1 MSARAVRRRKRRS
14 RLQQENPLRG
24 AIRGAAW
31 IAAVALICVILRLLV
46 FHLVRI
52 EGGSMEDT
60 LNSGEIAL
68 VTSFDY
74 RFGAIPARGDIVEC
88 RFPGRVDTY
97 VKRVI
102 GLPGETV
109 EIREGRTYIDGIAI
123 AEPYVFSIAEDYSI
137 ALGENEYLLLGDN
150 RCESYD
156 SRAEDMGPVGAEDL
170 LGRVRL
176 CVWPLHGVE

>member
-1 MSARAVRRRKRRS
+1 MSARIVRRRKRTS
-14 RLQQENPLRG
+14 RLTRRNPLRG
-24 AIRGAAW
+24 VIW
-31 IAAVALICVILRLLV
+31 IAVFALICILLRLFV

-60 LNSGEIAL
+60 LCSGEIAL

-74 RFGAIPARGDIVEC
+74 RLGAKPARGDIVEC

-109 EIREGRTYIDGIAI
+109 ELREGKTYIDGA
-123 AEPYVFSIAEDYSI
+123 AVSEPYVFSIAEDYSVS
-137 ALGENEYLLLGDN
+137 LGENEYLVLGDN

-156 SRAEDMGPVGAEDL
+156 SRAADMGPIGKEDI

>member
-1 MSARAVRRRKRRS
+1 MSARTVRRRKRTS
-14 RLQQENPLRG
+14 RLTRRNPLRG
-24 AIRGAAW
+24 VVW
-31 IAAVALICVILRLLV
+31 ITAVALVCVLLRLFV

-60 LNSGEIAL
+60 LCSGEIAL

-74 RFGAIPARGDIVEC
+74 RFGAKPARGDIVEC
-88 RFPGRVDTY
+88 RFQGRVDTY

-109 EIREGRTYIDGIAI
+109 ELREGKTYIDGAAI
-123 AEPYVFSIAEDYSI
+123 SEPYVFSIAEDYSVS
-137 ALGENEYLLLGDN
+137 LGENAYLVLGDN

-156 SRAEDMGPVGAEDL
+156 SRAADMGPIGKEDI

>member
-1 MSARAVRRRKRRS
+1 MSARTVRRRKRTS
-14 RLQQENPLRG
+14 RLTRRNPLRG
-24 AIRGAAW
+24 VIW
-31 IAAVALICVILRLLV
+31 IAVFALICILLRLFV

-52 EGGSMEDT
+52 EGSSMEDT
-60 LNSGEIAL
+60 LCSGEIAL

-74 RFGAIPARGDIVEC
+74 RFGAKPARGDVVEC

-109 EIREGRTYIDGIAI
+109 ELREGKTYIDGA
-123 AEPYVFSIAEDYSI
+123 AVSEPYVFSIAEDYSI
-137 ALGENEYLLLGDN
+137 SLGEDEYLVLGDN

-156 SRAEDMGPVGAEDL
+156 SRAADMGPIGKEDI

>member
-1 MSARAVRRRKRRS
+1 MSARTVRRRKRTS
-14 RLQQENPLRG
+14 RLTRRNPLRSV
-24 AIRGAAW
+24 IW
-31 IAAVALICVILRLLV
+31 IAVFALICVLLRLFV

-52 EGGSMEDT
+52 QGSSMEDT
-60 LNSGEIAL
+60 LCSGEIAL

-74 RFGAIPARGDIVEC
+74 RFGAKPARGDVVEC

-109 EIREGRTYIDGIAI
+109 ELREGKTYIDGA
-123 AEPYVFSIAEDYSI
+123 AVSEPYVFSIAEDYSI
-137 ALGENEYLLLGDN
+137 SLGENAYLVLGDN

-156 SRAEDMGPVGAEDL
+156 SRAADMGPIGKEDI

>member
-1 MSARAVRRRKRRS
+1 MSARIVRRRKRTS
-14 RLQQENPLRG
+14 RLTRRNPLRG
-24 AIRGAAW
+24 VIW
-31 IAAVALICVILRLLV
+31 IAVFALICILLRLFV

-52 EGGSMEDT
+52 QGGSMEDT
-60 LNSGEIAL
+60 LCSGEIAL

-74 RFGAIPARGDIVEC
+74 RFGAKPARGDIVEC

-109 EIREGRTYIDGIAI
+109 ELREGKTYIDGA
-123 AEPYVFSIAEDYSI
+123 AVSEPYVFSIAEDYSVS
-137 ALGENEYLLLGDN
+137 LGENEYLVLGDN

-156 SRAEDMGPVGAEDL
+156 SRAADMGPIGKEDI

>member
-1 MSARAVRRRKRRS
+1 MSARIVRRRKRTS
-14 RLQQENPLRG
+14 RLTRRNPLRG
-24 AIRGAAW
+24 VIW
-31 IAAVALICVILRLLV
+31 IAVFALICILLRLFV

-60 LNSGEIAL
+60 LCSGEIAL

-74 RFGAIPARGDIVEC
+74 RFGAKPARGDIVEC

-109 EIREGRTYIDGIAI
+109 ELREGKTYIDGAAI
-123 AEPYVFSIAEDYSI
+123 SEPYVFSIAEDYSVS
-137 ALGENEYLLLGDN
+137 LGENEYLVLGDN

-156 SRAEDMGPVGAEDL
+156 SRAADMGPIGKEDI

>member
-1 MSARAVRRRKRRS
+1 MSARIVRRRKRTS
-14 RLQQENPLRG
+14 RLTRRNPLRG
-24 AIRGAAW
+24 VIW
-31 IAAVALICVILRLLV
+31 IAVFALICILLRLFV

-52 EGGSMEDT
+52 QGGSMEDT
-60 LNSGEIAL
+60 LCSGEIAL

-74 RFGAIPARGDIVEC
+74 RFGAKPARGDIVEC

-109 EIREGRTYIDGIAI
+109 ELREGKTYIDGAAI
-123 AEPYVFSIAEDYSI
+123 SEPYVFSIAEDYSVS
-137 ALGENEYLLLGDN
+137 LGENEYLVLGDN

-156 SRAEDMGPVGAEDL
+156 SRAADMGPIGKEDI

>member
-1 MSARAVRRRKRRS
+1 MSARTVRRRKRTS
-14 RLQQENPLRG
+14 RLTRRNPLRSV
-24 AIRGAAW
+24 IW
-31 IAAVALICVILRLLV
+31 IAVFALICVLLRLFV

-52 EGGSMEDT
+52 QGSSMEDT
-60 LNSGEIAL
+60 LCSGEIAL

-74 RFGAIPARGDIVEC
+74 RFGAKPARGDVVEC

-109 EIREGRTYIDGIAI
+109 ELREGKTYIDGA
-123 AEPYVFSIAEDYSI
+123 AVSEPYVFSIAEDYSI
-137 ALGENEYLLLGDN
+137 SLGENAYLVLGDN

-156 SRAEDMGPVGAEDL
+156 SRAEDMGPIGAEDI

-176 CVWPLHGVE
+176 CAWPLHAIE

>member
-1 MSARAVRRRKRRS
+1 MSARTVRRRKRTS
-14 RLQQENPLRG
+14 RLTRRNPLRG
-24 AIRGAAW
+24 VIW
-31 IAAVALICVILRLLV
+31 IAVFALICVLLRLFV

-52 EGGSMEDT
+52 QGSSMEDT
-60 LNSGEIAL
+60 LCSGEIAL

-74 RFGAIPARGDIVEC
+74 RFGAKPARGDVVEC

-109 EIREGRTYIDGIAI
+109 ELREGKTYIDGA
-123 AEPYVFSIAEDYSI
+123 AVSEPYVFSIAEDYSI
-137 ALGENEYLLLGDN
+137 SLGENAYLVLGDN

-156 SRAEDMGPVGAEDL
+156 SRAADMGPIGKEDI

>member
-1 MSARAVRRRKRRS
+1 MRGRIVRRRKRTS
-14 RLQQENPLRG
+14 RLRRRSPLRG
-24 AIRGAAW
+24 AVRGAVW
-31 IAAVALICVILRLLV
+31 ITAFALVCVLLRLFA

-52 EGGSMEDT
+52 EGSSMQDT
-60 LNSGEIAL
+60 LNSGEIVL
-68 VTSFDY
+68 VTRFDY
-74 RFGAIPARGDIVEC
+74 RFGAKPARGDVVEC

-109 EIREGRTYIDGIAI
+109 ELREGKTYIDGAAI
-123 AEPYVFSIAEDYSI
+123 SEPYVFSIAEDYSI
-137 ALGENEYLLLGDN
+137 SLSEDEYLVLGDN

-156 SRAEDMGPVGAEDL
+156 SRAADMGPIGKEDI

>member
-1 MSARAVRRRKRRS
+1 MSARTVRRRKRTS
-14 RLQQENPLRG
+14 RLTRRNPLRSV
-24 AIRGAAW
+24 IW
-31 IAAVALICVILRLLV
+31 IAVFALICVLLRLFV

-52 EGGSMEDT
+52 QGSSMEDT
-60 LNSGEIAL
+60 LCSGEIAL

-74 RFGAIPARGDIVEC
+74 RFGANPARGDIVEC
-88 RFPGRVDTY
+88 RFPGRVDSY

-109 EIREGRTYIDGIAI
+109 ELREGKTYIDGA
-123 AEPYVFSIAEDYSI
+123 AVSEPYVFSIAEDYSI
-137 ALGENEYLLLGDN
+137 SLGENAYLVLGDN

-156 SRAEDMGPVGAEDL
+156 SRAADMGPIGKEDI

>member
-1 MSARAVRRRKRRS
+1 MSARIVRRRKRTS
-14 RLQQENPLRG
+14 RLTRRNPLRG
-24 AIRGAAW
+24 VIW
-31 IAAVALICVILRLLV
+31 IAVFALICILLRLFV

-52 EGGSMEDT
+52 EGSSMEDT
-60 LNSGEIAL
+60 LCSGEIAL

-74 RFGAIPARGDIVEC
+74 RFGAKPARGDVVEC

-109 EIREGRTYIDGIAI
+109 ELREGKTYIDGA
-123 AEPYVFSIAEDYSI
+123 AVSEPYVFSIAEDYSI
-137 ALGENEYLLLGDN
+137 SLGEDEYLVLGDN

-156 SRAEDMGPVGAEDL
+156 SRAADMGPIGKEDI

>member
-1 MSARAVRRRKRRS
+1 MSARTVRRRKRTS
-14 RLQQENPLRG
+14 RLTRRNPLRSV
-24 AIRGAAW
+24 IW
-31 IAAVALICVILRLLV
+31 IAVFALICVLLRLFV

-52 EGGSMEDT
+52 QGSSMEDT
-60 LNSGEIAL
+60 LCSGEIAL

-74 RFGAIPARGDIVEC
+74 RFGAKPARGDVVEC

-109 EIREGRTYIDGIAI
+109 ELREGKTYIDGA
-123 AEPYVFSIAEDYSI
+123 AVSEPYVFSIAEDYSI
-137 ALGENEYLLLGDN
+137 SLGENAYLVLGDN

-156 SRAEDMGPVGAEDL
+156 SRAADMGPIGKEDS

>member
-1 MSARAVRRRKRRS
+1 MSARTVRQRKRTS
-14 RLQQENPLRG
+14 RLQRRNPLRG
-24 AIRGAAW
+24 LVW
-31 IAAVALICVILRLLV
+31 IAAIALVCLLLRLFV

-52 EGGSMEDT
+52 EGGSMQDT
-60 LNSGEIAL
+60 LCSGEIAL
-68 VTSFDY
+68 VTGFDY
-74 RFGAIPARGDIVEC
+74 RFGATPARGDIVEC

-109 EIREGRTYIDGIAI
+109 ELREGKTYIDGA
-123 AEPYVFSIAEDYSI
+123 AVSEPYVFSIAEDYSI
-137 ALGENEYLLLGDN
+137 SLGENAYLVLGDN
-150 RCESYD
+150 RCERYD
-156 SRAEDMGPVGAEDL
+156 SRAADMGPIGKEDI

>member
-1 MSARAVRRRKRRS
+1 MSARTVRRRKRTS
-14 RLQQENPLRG
+14 RLTRRNPLRG
-24 AIRGAAW
+24 VIW
-31 IAAVALICVILRLLV
+31 IAVFALICILLRLFV

-60 LNSGEIAL
+60 LCSGEIAL

-74 RFGAIPARGDIVEC
+74 RFGAKPARGDIVEC

-109 EIREGRTYIDGIAI
+109 ELREGKTYIDGA
-123 AEPYVFSIAEDYSI
+123 AVSEPYVFSIAEDYSVS
-137 ALGENEYLLLGDN
+137 LGENEYLVLGDN

-156 SRAEDMGPVGAEDL
+156 SRAADMGPIGKEDI

>member
-1 MSARAVRRRKRRS
+1 MSARTVRRRKRTS
-14 RLQQENPLRG
+14 RLQRRNPLRG
-24 AIRGAAW
+24 LVW
-31 IAAVALICVILRLLV
+31 IAAVALICVLLRLFV
-46 FHLVRI
+46 FHLVHI

-60 LNSGEIAL
+60 LCSGEIAL

-74 RFGAIPARGDIVEC
+74 RFGANPARGDVVEC
-88 RFPGRVDTY
+88 RFPGRVDSY

-109 EIREGRTYIDGIAI
+109 ELRDGRTYIDGAAL
-123 AEPYVFSIAEDYSI
+123 AEPYVFSIAEDYSV

-156 SRAEDMGPVGAEDL
+156 SRAEDMGPVGKEDI
-170 LGRVRL
+170 LGRVWL

>member
-1 MSARAVRRRKRRS
+1 MSARTVRRRKRTS
-14 RLQQENPLRG
+14 RLTRRNPLRG
-24 AIRGAAW
+24 VIW
-31 IAAVALICVILRLLV
+31 IAVFALICILLRLFV

-52 EGGSMEDT
+52 QGGSMEDT
-60 LNSGEIAL
+60 LCSGEIAL

-74 RFGAIPARGDIVEC
+74 RFGAKPARGDIVEC
-88 RFPGRVDTY
+88 RFQGRVDTY

-109 EIREGRTYIDGIAI
+109 ELREGKTYIDGAAI
-123 AEPYVFSIAEDYSI
+123 SEPYVFSIAEDYSVS
-137 ALGENEYLLLGDN
+137 LGENEYLVLGDN

-156 SRAEDMGPVGAEDL
+156 SRAADMGPIGKEDI

>member
-1 MSARAVRRRKRRS
+1 MSARTVRRRKRAS
-14 RLQQENPLRG
+14 RMMRPSPLRG
-24 AIRGAAW
+24 LRW
-31 IAAVALICVILRLLV
+31 IAAVLLVCALLRLFV

-52 EGGSMEDT
+52 EGNSMQDS
-60 LNSGEIAL
+60 LCSGEIAL

-74 RFGAIPARGDIVEC
+74 RFGATPARGDIVEC
-88 RFPGRVDTY
+88 RFPGRVDSY

-109 EIREGRTYIDGIAI
+109 ELREGKTYIDSVPLE
-123 AEPYVFSIAEDYSI
+123 EPYVFSIAEDYSI
-137 ALGENEYLLLGDN
+137 VLGENEYLVLGDN

-156 SRAEDMGPVGAEDL
+156 SRAEDMGPIGAEDI

-176 CVWPLHGVE
+176 CVWPLHGVESK

>member
-1 MSARAVRRRKRRS
+1 MSARTVRRRKRTS
-14 RLQQENPLRG
+14 RLTRRNPLRG
-24 AIRGAAW
+24 VIW
-31 IAAVALICVILRLLV
+31 IAVFALICVLLRLFV

-60 LNSGEIAL
+60 LCSGEIAL
-68 VTSFDY
+68 VTGFDY
-74 RFGAIPARGDIVEC
+74 RFGVKPARGDVVEC

-109 EIREGRTYIDGIAI
+109 EIRDGKTWIDGVAI
-123 AEPYVFSIAEDYSI
+123 SEPYVFSIAEDYSI
-137 ALGENEYLLLGDN
+137 SLGENEYLVLGDN

-156 SRAEDMGPVGAEDL
+156 SRAADMGPIGKEDI

>member
-1 MSARAVRRRKRRS
+1 MSARTVRRRKRTS
-14 RLQQENPLRG
+14 RLTRRNPLRG
-24 AIRGAAW
+24 VIW
-31 IAAVALICVILRLLV
+31 IAVFALICVLLRLFV

-52 EGGSMEDT
+52 QGSSMEDT
-60 LNSGEIAL
+60 LCSGEIAL

-74 RFGAIPARGDIVEC
+74 RFGAKPARGDVVEC

-109 EIREGRTYIDGIAI
+109 ELREGKTYIDGAAI
-123 AEPYVFSIAEDYSI
+123 SEPYVFSIAEDYSVS
-137 ALGENEYLLLGDN
+137 LGENEYLVLGDN

-156 SRAEDMGPVGAEDL
+156 SRAEDMGPVGKEDI

>member
-1 MSARAVRRRKRRS
+1 MSARTVRRRKRTS
-14 RLQQENPLRG
+14 RLTRRNPLRG
-24 AIRGAAW
+24 VVW
-31 IAAVALICVILRLLV
+31 ITAVALVCVLLRLFV

-60 LNSGEIAL
+60 LCSGEIAL

-74 RFGAIPARGDIVEC
+74 RFGAKPARGDIVEC

-109 EIREGRTYIDGIAI
+109 ELREGKTYIDGAAI
-123 AEPYVFSIAEDYSI
+123 SEPYVFSIAEDFSI
-137 ALGENEYLLLGDN
+137 SLGENAYLVLGDN

-156 SRAEDMGPVGAEDL
+156 SRAADMGPIGKEDI

>member
-1 MSARAVRRRKRRS
+1 MSARIVRRRKRTS
-14 RLQQENPLRG
+14 RLTRRNPLRG
-24 AIRGAAW
+24 VIW
-31 IAAVALICVILRLLV
+31 IAVFALICILLRLFV

-52 EGGSMEDT
+52 QGGSMEDT
-60 LNSGEIAL
+60 LCSGEIAL

-74 RFGAIPARGDIVEC
+74 RFGARPARGDIVEC

-109 EIREGRTYIDGIAI
+109 ELREGKTYIDGAAI
-123 AEPYVFSIAEDYSI
+123 SEPYVFSIAEDYSVS
-137 ALGENEYLLLGDN
+137 LGENEYLVLGDN

-156 SRAEDMGPVGAEDL
+156 SRAADMGPIGKEDI

>member
-1 MSARAVRRRKRRS
+1 MSARTVRRRKRTS
-14 RLQQENPLRG
+14 RLTRRNPLRSV
-24 AIRGAAW
+24 IW
-31 IAAVALICVILRLLV
+31 IAVFALICVLLRLFV

-52 EGGSMEDT
+52 QGSSMEDT
-60 LNSGEIAL
+60 LCSGEIAL

-74 RFGAIPARGDIVEC
+74 RFGAKPARGDVVEC

-109 EIREGRTYIDGIAI
+109 ELREGKTYIDGAAI
-123 AEPYVFSIAEDYSI
+123 SEPYVFSIAEDFSI
-137 ALGENEYLLLGDN
+137 SLGENAYLVLGDN

-156 SRAEDMGPVGAEDL
+156 SRAADMGPIGKEDI

>member
-1 MSARAVRRRKRRS
+1 MSARTVRRRKRTS
-14 RLQQENPLRG
+14 RLTRRNPLRSV
-24 AIRGAAW
+24 IW
-31 IAAVALICVILRLLV
+31 IAVFALICILLRLFV

-60 LNSGEIAL
+60 LCSGEIAL

-74 RFGAIPARGDIVEC
+74 RFGAKPARGDIVEC

-109 EIREGRTYIDGIAI
+109 ELREGKTYIDGA
-123 AEPYVFSIAEDYSI
+123 AVSEPYVFSIAEDYSI
-137 ALGENEYLLLGDN
+137 SLGENAYLVLGDN

-156 SRAEDMGPVGAEDL
+156 SRAADMGPIGKEDI

>member
-1 MSARAVRRRKRRS
+1 MSARIVRRRKRTS
-14 RLQQENPLRG
+14 RLTRRNPLRG
-24 AIRGAAW
+24 VIW
-31 IAAVALICVILRLLV
+31 IAVFALICILLRLFV

-60 LNSGEIAL
+60 LCSGEIAL

-74 RFGAIPARGDIVEC
+74 RFGAKPARGDIVEC

-109 EIREGRTYIDGIAI
+109 ELREGKTYIDGA
-123 AEPYVFSIAEDYSI
+123 AVSEPYVFSIAEDYSVS
-137 ALGENEYLLLGDN
+137 LGENEYLVLGDN

-156 SRAEDMGPVGAEDL
+156 SRAADLGPIGKEDI

>member
-1 MSARAVRRRKRRS
+1 MSARTVRRRKRTS
-14 RLQQENPLRG
+14 RLTRRNPLRG
-24 AIRGAAW
+24 VIW
-31 IAAVALICVILRLLV
+31 IAVFALICILLRLFV

-60 LNSGEIAL
+60 LCSGEIAL

-74 RFGAIPARGDIVEC
+74 RFGAKPARGDIVEC
-88 RFPGRVDTY
+88 RFPGRVDSY

-109 EIREGRTYIDGIAI
+109 ELRDGRTFIDGAAL
-123 AEPYVFSIAEDYSI
+123 AEPYVFSIAEDYSV

-156 SRAEDMGPVGAEDL
+156 SRAEDMGPVGKEDI

>member
-1 MSARAVRRRKRRS
+1 MSARTVRRRKRTS
-14 RLQQENPLRG
+14 RLTRRNPLRG
-24 AIRGAAW
+24 VIW
-31 IAAVALICVILRLLV
+31 IAVFALICVLLRLFV

-52 EGGSMEDT
+52 QGSSMEDT
-60 LNSGEIAL
+60 LCSGEIAL

-74 RFGAIPARGDIVEC
+74 RFGAKPARGDIVEC

-109 EIREGRTYIDGIAI
+109 ELREGKTYIDGA
-123 AEPYVFSIAEDYSI
+123 AVSEPYVFSIAEDYSI
-137 ALGENEYLLLGDN
+137 SLGEDEYLVLGDN

-156 SRAEDMGPVGAEDL
+156 SRAADMGPIGKEDI

>member
-1 MSARAVRRRKRRS
+1 MSARTVRRRKRTS
-14 RLQQENPLRG
+14 RLTRRNPLRG
-24 AIRGAAW
+24 VIW
-31 IAAVALICVILRLLV
+31 IAVFALICILLRLFV

-52 EGGSMEDT
+52 QGGSMEDT
-60 LNSGEIAL
+60 LCSGEIAL

-74 RFGAIPARGDIVEC
+74 RFGAKPARGDIVEC

-109 EIREGRTYIDGIAI
+109 ELREGMTYIDGA
-123 AEPYVFSIAEDYSI
+123 AVSEPYVFSIAEDYSI
-137 ALGENEYLLLGDN
+137 SLGEDEYLVLGDN

-156 SRAEDMGPVGAEDL
+156 SRAADMGPIGKEDI

>member
-1 MSARAVRRRKRRS
+1 MSARTVRPRKRTS
-14 RLQQENPLRG
+14 RLQRRKPLRG
-24 AIRGAAW
+24 LIRCAAW
-31 IAAVALICVILRLLV
+31 LAAVALICVLLRLFV

-60 LNSGEIAL
+60 LCSGEIAL
-68 VTSFDY
+68 VTGFDY
-74 RFGAIPARGDIVEC
+74 RFGAKPARGDIVEC

-109 EIREGRTYIDGIAI
+109 ELREGKTYIDGAAI
-123 AEPYVFSIAEDYSI
+123 SEPYVFSIAEDYSI
-137 ALGENEYLLLGDN
+137 SLGENEYLVLGDN

-156 SRAEDMGPVGAEDL
+156 SRAEDMGLIGAEDI

>member
-1 MSARAVRRRKRRS
+1 MSARAVRRRKRAS
-14 RLQQENPLRG
+14 RLMRPSPLRG
-24 AIRGAAW
+24 LKW
-31 IAAVALICVILRLLV
+31 IAAVLLVCALLRLFV

-60 LNSGEIAL
+60 LSSGEIAL
-68 VTSFDY
+68 VTGFDY
-74 RFGAIPARGDIVEC
+74 RFGGTPARGDVVEC

-109 EIREGRTYIDGIAI
+109 EIRGGKTYIDSA
-123 AEPYVFSIAEDYSI
+123 ALDEPYVFSIAEDFSI
-137 ALGENEYLLLGDN
+137 SLGENEYLVLGDN
-150 RCESYD
+150 RAESYD
-156 SRAEDMGPVGAEDL
+156 SRAEDMGPIGAEDM

-176 CVWPLHGVE
+176 SVWPLHAIE

>member
-1 MSARAVRRRKRRS
+1 MSARTVRRRKRTS
-14 RLQQENPLRG
+14 RLTRRNPLRSV
-24 AIRGAAW
+24 IW
-31 IAAVALICVILRLLV
+31 IAVFALICVLLRLFV

-52 EGGSMEDT
+52 QGSSMEDT
-60 LNSGEIAL
+60 LCSGEIAL

-74 RFGAIPARGDIVEC
+74 RFGAKPARGDVVEC

-109 EIREGRTYIDGIAI
+109 ELREGKTYIDGA
-123 AEPYVFSIAEDYSI
+123 AVSEPYVFSIAEDYSI
-137 ALGENEYLLLGDN
+137 SLGEDEYLVLGDN

-156 SRAEDMGPVGAEDL
+156 SRAADMGPIGKEDI

>member
-1 MSARAVRRRKRRS
+1 MSARTVRRRKRTS
-14 RLQQENPLRG
+14 RLTRRNPLRG
-24 AIRGAAW
+24 VIW
-31 IAAVALICVILRLLV
+31 IAVFALICVLLRLFV

-52 EGGSMEDT
+52 EGISMEDT
-60 LNSGEIAL
+60 LCSGEIAL
-68 VTSFDY
+68 VTGFDY
-74 RFGAIPARGDIVEC
+74 RFGAAPARGDVVEC

-109 EIREGRTYIDGIAI
+109 ELREGKTYIDGAAI
-123 AEPYVFSIAEDYSI
+123 SEPYVFSIAEDYSVS
-137 ALGENEYLLLGDN
+137 LGENEYLVLGDN

-156 SRAEDMGPVGAEDL
+156 SRAADMGPIGKEDI

-176 CVWPLHGVE
+176 CVRPLHGVE